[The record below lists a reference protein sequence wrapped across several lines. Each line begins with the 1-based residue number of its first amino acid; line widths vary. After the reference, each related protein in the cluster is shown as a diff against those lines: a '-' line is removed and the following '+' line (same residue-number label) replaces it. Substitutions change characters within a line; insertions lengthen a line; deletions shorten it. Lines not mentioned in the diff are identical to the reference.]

1 MSVMRYLGQAS
12 RAYCLYR
19 DIALKDLGLS
29 GYKGTYLSVIHH
41 HPGITQDM
49 LADKLVFNK
58 SSVTRQVAELEE
70 AGFVRRERDPE
81 DRRQIHVWTTEKGE
95 SVLHAVW
102 ETNQNFLRQ
111 ISEEF
116 TPEEMALLE
125 AMSSRLCRR
134 AKEAIRKK

>member
-12 RAYCLYR
+12 RAYALYR
-19 DIALKDLGLS
+19 DIALKELGLS

-58 SSVTRQVAELEE
+58 SSVTRQIAELEK
-70 AGFVRRERDPE
+70 AGLVRRERSPQ
-81 DRRQIHVWTTEKGE
+81 DRRQIRVWTTQQGE
-95 SVLHAVW
+95 SLLNAVW
-102 ETNQNFLRQ
+102 EANQNFLRL

-116 TPEEMALLE
+116 SPEEMALLE
-125 AMSSRLCRR
+125 DMSSRLCRR
-134 AKEAIRKK
+134 AKEALCKK